1 MDISINNLL
10 RETVKYCLILV
21 VIILSSLLITK
32 TSTDILIIFLV
43 GWFTALLNF
52 FLLAYFISKLNSK
65 KNLWIAL
72 MVLPLRYMIFGI
84 SMYYCIDHH
93 MSGLFWAIG
102 FLTVIAGIIIA
113 ALRTIE
119 GKEDNL

>member
-52 FLLAYFISKLNSK
+52 FLLAYFISKLNSLK
-65 KNLWIAL
+65 EHRIAF
-72 MVLPLRYMIFGI
+72 VILPGRYVIFGL

-102 FLTVIAGIIIA
+102 FLSVIAGITIA
-113 ALRTIE
+113 ALRTKE